1 MRVLSYT
8 EYNHLMDRS
17 VAKGNELATIL
28 SATPLPA
35 DLYEAAITQLNSCH
49 EDIEF
54 IDKLIDERGV
64 DITVLAGSEEIN
76 DFYRQILGNIE
87 TPLQADTAAAVF
99 QTDGDLYLFISVS
112 KLAEFEKI
120 ERLSFYVH
128 EFVHVDQYMAGRL
141 AMDGS
146 VVTWEG
152 APYITAECLS
162 NLTLEEYLAL
172 PWEKEAYRA
181 QRKLID
187 HGLMGE

>member
-1 MRVLSYT
+1 M
-8 EYNHLMDRS
+8 
-17 VAKGNELATIL
+17 
-28 SATPLPA
+28 
-35 DLYEAAITQLNSCH
+35 
-49 EDIEF
+49 
-54 IDKLIDERGV
+54 
-64 DITVLAGSEEIN
+64 
-76 DFYRQILGNIE
+76 
-87 TPLQADTAAAVF
+87 
-99 QTDGDLYLFISVS
+99 
-112 KLAEFEKI
+112 AEFEKI

-128 EFVHVDQYMAGRL
+128 EFVHVDQFKAGRL

-181 QRKLID
+181 QGKFID